1 MQLYEIS
8 NQYQKAFDEMQE
20 LDFDEQT
27 VSDSLS
33 LITDDFNTKAINV
46 SSFIKN
52 LEADTKAMKEAEEA
66 ICARRKA
73 IENKVNNIKEYL
85 RSNMEAC
92 GITHIHHPLFD
103 IKLKKCPQALIVTNE
118 KSIPSEYFDT
128 IPETKVLNKVRLK
141 NDLKS
146 RAVISAKDVLKEC
159 NSNPFEETEK
169 TIDECTDNEMLEAA
183 KAVNGAPIA
192 PIIYGCS
199 LEQKTR
205 LEIK

>member
-8 NQYQKAFDEMQE
+8 NQYQRAFDEMQE

-27 VSDSLS
+27 ISDSLS

-66 ICARRKA
+66 IYARRKV
-73 IENKVNNIKEYL
+73 IENKANNIKEYL

-92 GITHIHHPLFD
+92 GITHIHHPQFD
-103 IKLKKCPQALIVTNE
+103 IKLKKCPHYLDVLNE
-118 KSIPSEYFDT
+118 INIPSKYFNTRTVVTLD
-128 IPETKVLNKVRLK
+128 K
-141 NDLKS
+141 
-146 RAVISAKDVLKEC
+146 AKLKEDIK
-159 NSNPFEETEK
+159 NS
-169 TIDECTDNEMLEAA
+169 
-183 KAVNGAPIA
+183 VNVD
-192 PIIYGCS
+192 GCS
-199 LEQKTR
+199 LKQKTR

>member
-8 NQYQKAFDEMQE
+8 NQYQTAFNQMQE

-27 VSDSLS
+27 ISDSLS
-33 LITDDFNTKAINV
+33 LITDDFNNKAINV

-66 ICARRKA
+66 IYNRRKA

-85 RSNMEAC
+85 ITNMEAC
-92 GITHIHHPLFD
+92 GITHIHHPQFD
-103 IKLKKCPQALIVTNE
+103 IKLKKNPQSLIITNE
-118 KSIPSEYFDT
+118 KLIPSEYFDT
-128 IPETKVLNKVRLK
+128 IPETKVLNKTKLK

-146 RAVISAKDVLKEC
+146 GVVIDAKYFLKEY
-159 NSNPFEETEK
+159 NRTHFNGTEK
-169 TIDECTDNEMLEAA
+169 PVDDYTKEEIMEAA
-183 KAVNGAPIA
+183 KAINSSQIML
-192 PIIYGCS
+192 GCS